1 MIRYPITY
9 VALGDST
16 AVGVG
21 ARNGGYPRRLE
32 ERLRAGGEVR
42 LINLGQSGATS
53 SEVAQS
59 QAGRVNA
66 LAPDLVTLA
75 VGVND
80 VWRMVPDAQFEAN
93 LISIARQLGALCAK
107 VFVNNL
113 PDMSHAPAAKLA
125 SDYLGIKP
133 ELLRERIQR
142 LNHYFSV
149 FAVYPNITVVN
160 THGLSRAA
168 LPGRE
173 ELFSPD
179 GFHPSDAGYD
189 EWARLLWG
197 ELESAGLVQRRPS

>member
-1 MIRYPITY
+1 MLCRTLLWGTRK
-9 VALGDST
+9 LGE
-16 AVGVG
+16 
-21 ARNGGYPRRLE
+21 GYY
-32 ERLRAGGEVR
+32 G
-42 LINLGQSGATS
+42 
-53 SEVAQS
+53 
-59 QAGRVNA
+59 
-66 LAPDLVTLA
+66 D
-75 VGVND
+75 
-80 VWRMVPDAQFEAN
+80 
-93 LISIARQLGALCAK
+93 
-107 VFVNNL
+107 
-113 PDMSHAPAAKLA
+113 AKLA

-179 GFHPSDAGYD
+179 GFHPSDAGYE